1 MGFIWGVPGLGLL
14 ENGLPLMMRSVD
26 EEVAAK
32 LDIQAS
38 LAKGAMMS
46 LISIFEQED
55 EILRKE
61 ITQKY
66 NRYIKDIAENIEKIR
81 KIHKKYNKD
90 VRYLHYAAGQVDNLQ
105 DSFHIALT
113 KMGLTEDEFLA
124 IGKDGIKAF
133 YENIPKQVKRGSWY
147 ALSPPGNRTL
157 LSYLVCL
164 IALHQYP
171 VAPRANL
178 SCGSWRARPLQRSH
192 NAGA

>member
-1 MGFIWGVPGLGLL
+1 MGFIWGAPGLGLL

-26 EEVAAK
+26 KEVAAK

-81 KIHKKYNKD
+81 KIHKK
-90 VRYLHYAAGQVDNLQ
+90 
-105 DSFHIALT
+105 
-113 KMGLTEDEFLA
+113 
-124 IGKDGIKAF
+124 
-133 YENIPKQVKRGSWY
+133 
-147 ALSPPGNRTL
+147 
-157 LSYLVCL
+157 
-164 IALHQYP
+164 
-171 VAPRANL
+171 
-178 SCGSWRARPLQRSH
+178 
-192 NAGA
+192 